1 MRYGYDLNNPKER
14 EMYFEKRIREMK
26 RQINNTDINKGFKEI
41 IEENQKEIQY
51 FRERE
56 NNEKELNEQVKEE
69 IEDKL
74 QEIIV
79 KELTE
84 IIK

>member
-14 EMYFEKRIREMK
+14 EMYFEKRKREMK
-26 RQINNTDINKGFKEI
+26 RQINNTDINKGLIEI

-56 NNEKELNEQVKEE
+56 NNEKELNKDVKEE

-79 KELTE
+79 KELKE

>member
-14 EMYFEKRIREMK
+14 EMYFEKRKREMK

-56 NNEKELNEQVKEE
+56 NNEKELNKDVKEE
-69 IEDKL
+69 I
-74 QEIIV
+74 
-79 KELTE
+79 
-84 IIK
+84 